1 MPEDYAAKMALKADA
16 ALREYVTG
24 HYQYREEAV
33 LAALDELRA
42 RGQPAPEEA
51 ALRPGLEAGAAARRT
66 EEAARLA
73 EAPAGPGAPAASASA
88 DKEPSGPALYSPT
101 LIILFSIFVNPLV
114 GGILLGLNLQRLRRW
129 KPLIGLAVFTVGY
142 FIVSQLVLR
151 WALLSYG
158 PSTFTWLAPFL
169 NLPAVLAYAFWF
181 WPRYVG
187 KQAFRSRSWLPP
199 LLICLLLGLGAQQLA
214 SYLLQ
219 KQPPKVREQLE
230 KLLIR

>member
-1 MPEDYAAKMALKADA
+1 MTEDYAAKMALKADA
-16 ALREYVTG
+16 ALREYVSG

-42 RGQPAPEEA
+42 RGQPAPEDA
-51 ALRPGLEAGAAARRT
+51 ALRPGLEAGAAARRV

-73 EAPAGPGAPAASASA
+73 EQPARPGPEGTAAEA
-88 DKEPSGPALYSPT
+88 EPSGPALYSSA
-101 LIILFSIFVNPLV
+101 LIILFSIFINPLV

-129 KPLIGLAVFTVGY
+129 KPLVGLAVFAIGY
-142 FIVSQLVLR
+142 FILSQLVLR

-158 PSTFTWLAPFL
+158 TRTFTWLAPLL
-169 NLPAVLAYAFWF
+169 NLPAVLAYTFWF

-187 KQAFRSRSWLPP
+187 RQAFRSRSWLPP

-214 SYLLQ
+214 GYLLQ

>member
-1 MPEDYAAKMALKADA
+1 MSEDYAAKMALKADA
-16 ALREYVTG
+16 ALREYVSG

-33 LAALDELRA
+33 LAALAELSA

-51 ALRPGLEAGAAARRT
+51 ALRPGLEAGAATRRT

-73 EAPAGPGAPAASASA
+73 AQPARPAAAEA
-88 DKEPSGPALYSPT
+88 ATAEAEASGPALYSPT
-101 LIILFSIFVNPLV
+101 LIILFSIFINPLV
-114 GGILLGLNLQRLRRW
+114 GGTLLGLNLRRLKRW
-129 KPLIGLAVFTVGY
+129 KPLVGLAVFAVIY
-142 FIVSQLVLR
+142 FIFSQLLLR
-151 WALLSYG
+151 TAVLSYG
-158 PSTFTWLAPFL
+158 PRTITWLTPLL
-169 NLPAVLAYAFWF
+169 NLPPVLAYSFWF

-230 KLLIR
+230 KLLIQ